1 MTNRAVLLKNVRP
14 APTEPT
20 RRIYFVSPSANEGEM
35 RRVHDRLR
43 AAGAWRIN
51 TFYPDLVVC
60 ELPVSVDPNS
70 LVTGTGVT
78 ARTREA
84 MTSPLPSKR
93 SVIAPIVAAYR
104 EMDERARRHPVE
116 PAMIPGLFFGANGG
130 GPADGGV
137 PPTDRAAV
145 AAPQDE
151 DPLMHQNSEFLSGRI
166 LINVVLP
173 ESKGENSQE
182 NWTDDTRN
190 AVAQFLRQSVFY
202 WERYFPNTPLD
213 FDWSFPPPA
222 ETEYEPITMRINDV
236 SERGAL
242 IDDIM
247 SRMDV
252 KYAGTED
259 FMTKVH
265 MYNNNQ
271 RRIYTAAD
279 WVFTV
284 FVVNSANDEDHE
296 FDGAKTSIWAE
307 LGGPYVILPYPAGFG
322 AQAFE
327 KWFVHGMSTVFWA
340 MTEDLGGRWWP
351 CESPIQRSG
360 YLNIAHGNQVKEE
373 GPMGL
378 QTACLEPRPTSCIA
392 MFDHVRYYGE
402 DGMPCDYTLG
412 MLGYIDQDRDNVLD
426 IYDAAPEITFYG
438 AAVET
443 LVAMNQPVRFR
454 VDARAVPNRNSQQAG
469 LPQREYV
476 TAIKDVSYELNNAFP
491 IVINPE
497 DGVADEASEDFSV
510 VLEFL
515 LPGSSFI
522 EVTGRNAFGAK
533 SEPKVK
539 EIFYIG
545 LDYFQFRK
553 ELQNEGI
560 GLAWDLRGL
569 TFGAQLELWRVD
581 YKADSLVT
589 LVAPSD
595 RLQPIRPTQNGLTP
609 YYFLDRTVTPGSDY
623 GYYVVGNFTVPY
635 RGEDKLFQSVSQM
648 TEVTASVPRDAG
660 ILSRPTPNPFLPS
673 SMGDVM
679 VSVAVPGTQGVPLI
693 RSIGG
698 PRRSTAQATGPEPV
712 GLTVY
717 VYDVVG
723 RRVKLL
729 FDEAVFES
737 VVNVRWDGTNSK
749 GEQAPS
755 GVYFIA
761 ARVGDTMDSQKVL
774 LIR

>member
-1 MTNRAVLLKNVRP
+1 
-14 APTEPT
+14 
-20 RRIYFVSPSANEGEM
+20 M
-35 RRVHDRLR
+35 RQVHDRLR

-78 ARTREA
+78 ARTRES
-84 MTSPLPSKR
+84 MTGIFPSKR
-93 SVIAPIVAAYR
+93 SVIAPVVEAYR
-104 EMDERARRHPVE
+104 ERDERARRHPVE
-116 PAMIPGLFFGANGG
+116 PAMIPGLLFGDDDGR
-130 GPADGGV
+130 ADGGI
-137 PPTDRAAV
+137 PPNAPMAML
-145 AAPQDE
+145 APQDE

-166 LINVVLP
+166 LINVVFP
-173 ESKGENSQE
+173 ESKGGSSQE
-182 NWTDDTRN
+182 NWT
-190 AVAQFLRQSVFY
+190 VAMKDAAFQFLQQSVYY

-213 FDWSFPPPA
+213 FDWTVRFPA
-222 ETEYEPITMRINDV
+222 ETEYEAITMKINDP
-236 SERGAL
+236 SAREAL
-242 IDDIM
+242 IGDLM
-247 SRMDV
+247 SRMG
-252 KYAGTED
+252 YTGTED
-259 FMTKVH
+259 FITKVH
-265 MYNNNQ
+265 LFNNDK
-271 RRIYTAAD
+271 RRIYTEAD

-296 FDGAKTSIWAE
+296 FDGAKKSIWAE
-307 LGGPYVILPYPAGFG
+307 LGGPYVILPYPAGFVSH
-322 AQAFE
+322 AFE

-340 MTEDLGGRWWP
+340 MTEDIGGRWWP
-351 CESPIQRSG
+351 CKSPSQRSG

-373 GPMGL
+373 GPMGA
-378 QTACLEPRPTSCIA
+378 QISCLEPYPAPCIA
-392 MFDHVRYYGE
+392 MFDHVRYWGE
-402 DGMPCDYTLG
+402 DGIPCDYTLG

-438 AAVET
+438 ADVET

-491 IVINPE
+491 IVVNPE

-510 VLEFL
+510 VLTFL
-515 LPGSSFI
+515 LPGYSSI

-533 SEPKVK
+533 SEPKTKQV
-539 EIFYIG
+539 FYIG

-553 ELQNEGI
+553 EQRNEGI

-569 TFGAQLELWRVD
+569 TFGAELELWRID
-581 YKADSLVT
+581 YGADSLVT

-595 RLQPIRPTQNGLTP
+595 RLQPVGPKQNGLTP
-609 YYFLDRTVTPGSDY
+609 YYFLDRTVDPGSDY
-623 GYYVVGNFTVPY
+623 GYYVVGNFTVQY
-635 RGEDKLFQSVSQM
+635 RGEDKPFQSVSRKIN
-648 TEVTASVPRDAG
+648 VTASVPRDKG
-660 ILSRPTPNPFLPS
+660 ILSRPTPNPFQPGK
-673 SMGDVM
+673 MGNVL
-679 VSVAVPGTQGVPLI
+679 VSIQVPGAQGIPLS

-698 PRRSTAQATGPEPV
+698 PSRTAAQSDIPEGV

-717 VYDVVG
+717 VYDVAG
-723 RRVKLL
+723 RKVKRL
-729 FDEAVFES
+729 FDESVLEA
-737 VVNVRWDGTNSK
+737 VVNVKWDGTNSK
-749 GEQAPS
+749 GEQVPS

-761 ARVGDTMDSQKVL
+761 ARIGDTTDSRKVL